1 MPTALPLTRTSKPLN
16 TCKDAQRLKV
26 ARSLVHMQL
35 LTRTTR
41 SGYINYPAGGLCYRD
56 ARMRYL
62 ITWTSPIVYHAGD
75 DTGSMGVYGVEGSK
89 PGASAVATWL
99 THKTLGLTEHG
110 YGRLLGEAVFTCTK
124 VSQRTEHSPDR
135 LLGSEEITADSQV
148 DVS

>member
-1 MPTALPLTRTSKPLN
+1 MNGERLLNHDSYVLTRTN
-16 TCKDAQRLKV
+16 
-26 ARSLVHMQL
+26 
-35 LTRTTR
+35 R

-99 THKTLGLTEHG
+99 THKTLGLHQDG

-124 VSQRTEHSPDR
+124 VSKY
-135 LLGSEEITADSQV
+135 SEPSAKDPGCGMIKADSQV
-148 DVS
+148 DAS